1 MRMRI
6 DLCAAVIVVAIAC
19 AICVA
24 RAAADGDPAS
34 DTLYAQNYYAP
45 ASTVR
50 TAGARELR
58 QAIAAA
64 YAKGYRVKVAV
75 IARPVDLGS
84 IPSLFNKPNLY
95 ARFLGKE
102 ISLYY
107 VGALLVVMPHGLAL
121 YDGAGSIAAGR
132 RALAKLKPSGVT
144 ADMLVGTAARAVRA
158 LTQAGALVWR
168 DVLPPSV
175 FPFTSSG
182 QRGQTAELRY
192 SAFDDSGYVRVAF
205 TIETT
210 DGAPLGR
217 VATGLARIPLHGLS
231 TVAWPV
237 PADAP
242 ADLRFC
248 AVASDAAGHQS
259 TQQCGSLHVT

>member
-1 MRMRI
+1 MRTRT
-6 DLCAAVIVVAIAC
+6 DVRAAIIVLTIAC
-19 AICVA
+19 AMFA
-24 RAAADGDPAS
+24 AGAAADGDPAS
-34 DTLYAQNYYAP
+34 DTLYALNYYAP
-45 ASTVR
+45 VGTVR
-50 TAGARELR
+50 STAVTELR

-75 IARPVDLGS
+75 IASPVDLGS
-84 IPSLFNKPNLY
+84 IPSLFNKPDPY

-121 YDGAGSIAAGR
+121 YDGAGSVAVGR

-144 ADMLVGTAARAVRA
+144 ADKLVATAARAVRA
-158 LTQAGALVWR
+158 LTRAGALVWR

-210 DGAPLGR
+210 DGAQLGH
-217 VATGLARIPLHGLS
+217 VTTSLTRIPLHGLS
-231 TVAWPV
+231 TVTWPV

-242 ADLRFC
+242 DDLRFC
-248 AVASDAAGHQS
+248 TVASDAAGHQS
-259 TQQCGSLHVT
+259 TQQCGVLHVN